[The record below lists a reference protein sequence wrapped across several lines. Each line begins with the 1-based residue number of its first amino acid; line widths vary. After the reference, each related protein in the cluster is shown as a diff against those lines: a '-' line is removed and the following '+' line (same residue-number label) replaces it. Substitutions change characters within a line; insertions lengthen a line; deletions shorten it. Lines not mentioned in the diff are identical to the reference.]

1 LLCIVP
7 FCTIPKA
14 EALHFV
20 ADAGAFRSTQT
31 PESDRKYKVT
41 INPSRLNQQIVS
53 TDFGIVFQHPEDQVT
68 FRCFAMDSSMKA
80 SNGKDF
86 YIVLDQ
92 LPDYVFK
99 DGDIVSGKCCL
110 LSSVDEDVGCVA
122 ISFHGTVKVRFVLT
136 SNTNQAHAGYSQN
149 HQPNNYDSEDVLFSD
164 VKMLYQGPYTLRK
177 NVLYEWPFQF
187 QFPSGTSLP
196 PSGTF
201 RKDHWNS
208 ATVTYELEA
217 CRGRT
222 SQEAAMLEKRITPVS
237 KNRDA
242 STQSRTLFERIGSF
256 TGSM

>member
-136 SNTNQAHAGYSQN
+136 SNTNTINQIITIPKMYCSQTSRCCTKVHIRFERMFFTN
-149 HQPNNYDSEDVLFSD
+149 GHSSSSFLPVHHFLRLVLF
-164 VKMLYQGPYTLRK
+164 
-177 NVLYEWPFQF
+177 
-187 QFPSGTSLP
+187 
-196 PSGTF
+196 
-201 RKDHWNS
+201 
-208 ATVTYELEA
+208 A
-217 CRGRT
+217 
-222 SQEAAMLEKRITPVS
+222 RITGIPLQLHMS
-237 KNRDA
+237 
-242 STQSRTLFERIGSF
+242 SRHVEEEPHRKLRC
-256 TGSM
+256 